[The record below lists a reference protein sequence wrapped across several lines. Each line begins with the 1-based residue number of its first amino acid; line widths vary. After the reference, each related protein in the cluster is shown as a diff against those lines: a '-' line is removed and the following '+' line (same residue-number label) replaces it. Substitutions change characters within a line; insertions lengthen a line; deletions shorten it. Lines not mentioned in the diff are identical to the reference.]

1 MDQQDRLILWLHYG
15 TELNYKLFEK
25 IREEYFYLEEALEDV
40 QKGNFGRFPEKM
52 KEHVKSRLIEA
63 SKPGFM
69 DRYCGWMDKK
79 GVSILTSD
87 AYNYPSLLKQIP
99 DPPPVLFYRG
109 QWEGDPQ
116 LPIALVGTRR
126 CTEYGKEAARKF
138 GKELA
143 GAGAT
148 VVTGMATGIDGYGAL
163 GALECKEAEFPVM
176 GVLGCGIDVVYP
188 KGNEK
193 LYEAVAARG
202 CLMTEF
208 LPKTPP
214 LGRNFPIRNRIIS
227 GLSQGTIVVEAGEK
241 SGASITAGLALEQGR
256 EVFALPGRIS
266 DPMSAG
272 TNRMIRRGEARLIT
286 SVQEVLE
293 EFGMDYGGEE
303 VPVVNFKD
311 LAPLEKQIYRLLSEG
326 EKNEDE
332 LMEELDC
339 PVGELIST
347 LTAMTFSGIMK
358 QLPGGVYALDTMA
371 VRVVY

>member
-15 TELNYKLFEK
+15 TELNYKLFQK

-40 QKGNFGRFPEKM
+40 QKGNFARFPEKM
-52 KEHVKSRLIEA
+52 KDGVKSRLLEA

-69 DRYCGWMDKK
+69 DRYCGWMEKK
-79 GVSILTSD
+79 GVGILTSD
-87 AYNYPSLLKQIP
+87 SYNYPSLLSQIP

-116 LPIALVGTRR
+116 LPLAVVGTRR
-126 CTEYGKEAARKF
+126 CTEYGKDVARKF

-143 GAGAT
+143 AAGAT
-148 VVTGMATGIDGYGAL
+148 IVTGLATGIDGYAAL
-163 GALECKEAEFPVM
+163 GALECKEAEFPVI

-214 LGRNFPIRNRIIS
+214 MGRNFPIRNRIMS

-256 EVFALPGRIS
+256 EVFALPGRIT
-266 DPMSAG
+266 DPMSVG
-272 TNRMIRRGEARLIT
+272 TNRMIRRGEARLVT
-286 SVQEVLE
+286 CVQDILE

-311 LAPLEKQIYRLLSEG
+311 LTPLEKQLYRLLSEG

-332 LMEELDC
+332 LMEEVDC
-339 PVGELIST
+339 SVGELIST
-347 LTAMTFSGIMK
+347 LTAMTFSGIIK
-358 QLPGGVYALDTMA
+358 QLPGGVYALDTLS